1 MDNLEI
7 ILKKKKKGGGGVSGG
22 WFLAK
27 FKQSFQY
34 KVSFYGTPKSVA
46 SFSSI
51 FKIIKFY
58 FSEWG

>member
-1 MDNLEI
+1 MDNLEV
-7 ILKKKKKGGGGVSGG
+7 ILKKQKKGGGWGSGE

-34 KVSFYGTPKSVA
+34 KVSFYGTPKSVT